1 MCDYCLPIFGRS
13 GKPHDITSCV
23 LRQSAMCV
31 ICGPGKHETSE
42 CPRRRKQPIVED
54 IPLPNKP
61 ASTQNTLRPY
71 FLSGTTESYIEFCKV
86 HDINIDRHK
95 ETNER
100 RIRLYL
106 EARGLTLSTPVK
118 PPPPIPASLTTCGHR
133 HGMNELCREIKIS
146 AKK

>member
-1 MCDYCLPIFGRS
+1 MCDYCLPIFGR
-13 GKPHDITSCV
+13 GAKPHNITSCV

-42 CPRRRKQPIVED
+42 CPRRNQNKVTSESVQSICIRKPGKD
-54 IPLPNKP
+54 
-61 ASTQNTLRPY
+61 RPY
-71 FLSGTTESYIEFCKV
+71 FLSGTAESYIEFCKV

-118 PPPPIPASLTTCGHR
+118 PPPPISAELTSCGHR